1 MNEVKKKKLKT
12 EVFTMR
18 VTPKLLN
25 TLKDLA
31 ESEEKTL
38 TRIGEEALAAY
49 VKEKEKEGVR

>member
-38 TRIGEEALAAY
+38 TRIVEEALAAY

>member
-38 TRIGEEALAAY
+38 TRIVEESLAAY